1 MSSNNLPTNALVQT
15 LPLVGVL
22 VGVGITW
29 VRDALSQRTTR
40 RRNAHYL
47 ALRVVCLLDRY
58 IEDCAKVADDDGSSP
73 NQQNEKGDSH
83 PMTDLPAAPA
93 FPADVDWKSID
104 QRVAYRLVSMDNEA
118 TRANWIISGAA
129 ENAFPPDFAELFEER
144 RYQYAHLGLRALDI
158 ARELRTEYKIPE
170 PEYGYWVPAE
180 RLAATRDEIES
191 HRKKYANALSD
202 ILPPAASVHRA
213 AG

>member
-1 MSSNNLPTNALVQT
+1 VSSTASLSATL

-22 VGVGITW
+22 IGVGITW
-29 VRDALSQRTTR
+29 AKDALAQRKTQS
-40 RRNAHYL
+40 RNAHYL

-73 NQQNEKGDSH
+73 NQQDEEGASH
-83 PMTDLPAAPA
+83 PMTDLPPAPA

-104 QRVAYRLVSMDNEA
+104 QRTAYRLVSIDNE
-118 TRANWIISGAA
+118 TIRANWIISGA
-129 ENAFPPDFAELFEER
+129 EDNAFPPDYAEAFEER
-144 RYQYAHLGLRALDI
+144 RYQYARLGLSALAI
-158 ARELRTEYKIPE
+158 AHELRAKYRIPE

-180 RLAATRDEIES
+180 RLTSTKDEIETC
-191 HRKKYANALSD
+191 RKKRADALSD
-202 ILPPAASVHRA
+202 LLPPPVPVQQA